1 MAVNVELP
9 KNTTGSAGGG
19 RHRPVPHIAT
29 LPNEAISFL
38 TPYSG
43 LLLTLWLVVLFLI
56 KRYILEIVFPRTYKR
71 TYTSMNDGLR
81 RGFLVHHVSA
91 GTKIVLLIVGAKPF
105 CDVVFGKSTLHDPLS
120 RLHTRPTYGDILLV
134 LTQLFVALYVFE
146 LLIRKSPSPIAV
158 LHHAGAIIIAQSAVV
173 LSLRLEKEQN
183 ATMEFVLCL
192 VWAAF
197 DVLAELWLNV
207 AFILYR
213 IYPHNY
219 NLMAYV
225 FGSTCIISVMGTI
238 AETVMIM
245 TLFGQ
250 SWQKWD
256 LSFKV
261 VTPILHVLFTI
272 AQLHAARIL
281 LAMWIKQKEALAD
294 EDAQL
299 MDLEIGGS
307 KKKRLAPSTVVAV
320 SGDQVVEDAPACG
333 VSNEGMREPQVS
345 QQQGQQDHMV
355 HNTEG
360 SIEDRNTQLHPEAQ
374 RTSREKHSL
383 LLHINRFFTGR

>member
-1 MAVNVELP
+1 MAIADEIATT
-9 KNTTGSAGGG
+9 NTSLGGG
-19 RHRPVPHIAT
+19 RHHKTIPHIAT

-43 LLLTLWLVVLFLI
+43 LLLTLWLVVLFSI
-56 KRYILEIVFPRTYKR
+56 KRYALELIFPRIYPQTYKG
-71 TYTSMNDGLR
+71 MDDGLR
-81 RGFLVHHVSA
+81 RGFLVHHISA
-91 GTKIVLLIVGAKPF
+91 GTKVVLLIVGAKPF
-105 CDVVFGKSTLHDPLS
+105 SDVVFGHSTLGDRFSH
-120 RLHTRPTYGDILLV
+120 LHARPTMGDILLV

-146 LLIRKSPSPIAV
+146 LLIRKAPSPIAV

-173 LSLRLEKEQN
+173 LSLRLEKEGN

-213 IYPHNY
+213 IYPRNA
-219 NLMAYV
+219 NLLAYV
-225 FGSTCIISVMGTI
+225 FGSTFIVSVMGTV

-250 SWQKWD
+250 SWDKWD

-261 VTPILHVLFTI
+261 ITPILHILFTI

-281 LAMWIKQKEALAD
+281 LAMWAKQKNAMAD
-294 EDAQL
+294 EEARY
-299 MDLEIGGS
+299 MDVEAAES
-307 KKKRLAPSTVVAV
+307 KKVFVTTMNATSGADNRLGAAAVDDSMIAPTTSEQERSTAS
-320 SGDQVVEDAPACG
+320 SGSASAAPPPLRG
-333 VSNEGMREPQVS
+333 
-345 QQQGQQDHMV
+345 GQPAGPRKKKSFLATVD
-355 HNTEG
+355 
-360 SIEDRNTQLHPEAQ
+360 
-374 RTSREKHSL
+374 K
-383 LLHINRFFTGR
+383 FFTGR

>member
-1 MAVNVELP
+1 MAIADGIATNA
-9 KNTTGSAGGG
+9 SAVAGH
-19 RHRPVPHIAT
+19 RHRTPPHFAT

-43 LLLTLWLVVLFLI
+43 LLLTLWLVVLFCI
-56 KRYILEIVFPRTYKR
+56 KRYILELIFPRVYRNTYR
-71 TYTSMNDGLR
+71 DMDDGLR

-91 GTKIVLLIVGAKPF
+91 GTKVVLLIVGAKPF
-105 CDVVFGKSTLHDPLS
+105 SDVVFGHSTLGDRFS
-120 RLHTRPTYGDILLV
+120 RLHARPTMGDILLV

-146 LLIRKSPSPIAV
+146 LLIRKAPSPIAV
-158 LHHAGAIIIAQSAVV
+158 MHHAGAIIIAQSAVV
-173 LSLRLEKEQN
+173 LSLRLEKEGN

-213 IYPHNY
+213 IYPRNA
-219 NLMAYV
+219 NLLAYV
-225 FGSTCIISVMGTI
+225 FGSTFIVSLMGTI

-250 SWQKWD
+250 SWDKWD

-281 LAMWIKQKEALAD
+281 LAMWAKQKAVVAE
-294 EDAQL
+294 EEERY
-299 MDLEIGGS
+299 MDVEGGS
-307 KKKRLAPSTVVAV
+307 KKAFASSMSAAGGAESRGRDESIAPTASEQPTPPTTGNASLQPPKPRKKRSFLASV
-320 SGDQVVEDAPACG
+320 D
-333 VSNEGMREPQVS
+333 
-345 QQQGQQDHMV
+345 
-355 HNTEG
+355 
-360 SIEDRNTQLHPEAQ
+360 
-374 RTSREKHSL
+374 
-383 LLHINRFFTGR
+383 RFFTGR